1 MKKSAVIIALVVSVV
16 LSSCGVMKKDK
27 TNQDSTKLSGE
38 WVLTYITGPRITFDG
53 LFPEA
58 KPTIVFDLE
67 KAKVSG
73 NNSCNSYGGDL
84 VLKGNTIK
92 IEKPFSTMMA
102 CQGSGE
108 GTYME
113 ILKEI
118 ETYKID
124 ETVLSFYKGDIE
136 VMRFSRK

>member
-1 MKKSAVIIALVVSVV
+1 MKKSALIIAVVIGVV
-16 LSSCGVMKKDK
+16 LSSCSVMKKDAAK
-27 TNQDSTKLSGE
+27 QDSSKLAGE

-53 LFPEA
+53 LFPDG
-58 KPTIVFDLE
+58 KPTMFFDLE
-67 KAKVSG
+67 INRVSG

-84 VLKGNTIK
+84 ILKNNTIK

-113 ILKEI
+113 MLKEI
-118 ETYKID
+118 ETFKVD
-124 ETVLSFYKGDIE
+124 DKVLSFYKGDVE
-136 VMRFSRK
+136 VMRFARK